1 MLVSS
6 GGTLLIL
13 RKSKKFFC
21 KFFLT
26 FYQDEST
33 EKKIDKG
40 FPHLLNQRIEAITDK
55 RIEFSN
61 TQINK
66 RMIDNALIFN
76 IFFFCP
82 SRFGFLCQDMNL

>member
-1 MLVSS
+1 MHMLVSS
-6 GGTLLIL
+6 GNPLNFEKKQKVLL
-13 RKSKKFFC
+13 KFWI
-21 KFFLT
+21 

-61 TQINK
+61 TQND
-66 RMIDNALIFN
+66 RQ
-76 IFFFCP
+76 
-82 SRFGFLCQDMNL
+82 RTNL